1 MKLPNRRRVPPPRG
15 RDEKQAQ
22 SRFCEKER
30 RGRAFRDRIRLHTIC
45 YERKGVP
52 VKGIIAQTAC
62 GLVEEIFKTIEKVGL
77 SDVGRTCE
85 EICKVVKEGSLEI
98 VSAAISEMD
107 NAVLAAKKER
117 KLDGLTVKERNVPRV
132 FTTSLGELRFK
143 RTYFSLKDAGNIYL
157 VDHLLGIEPNERLSK
172 DLCAQFVQYAAS
184 MSMQK
189 AANVTGDL
197 VSRQTVNNKL
207 LSMKEPVTEI
217 ERVKNTPSEL
227 HVFADEDHVHLRP
240 RKSAFVPLL
249 TVTEGMDTSDPKR
262 HRTINPVHF
271 QGYGMGNEAFI
282 ENVTAAIYERYDM
295 DKVNRVCIHADG
307 GNWITKLGD
316 LLPNAVFVMD
326 GFHLEKYFKKL
337 FRLNGA
343 KPYAGAVRKAVK
355 ENDFD
360 AFVRYCASIDEK
372 QDDKGRETLTK
383 LINYFQNNWDSIVER
398 LNGSHPGSC
407 TEPLISHVLSER
419 LSRNPLAWSR
429 EGLGKM
435 AMLRVFT
442 ENGGKVTAE
451 HIRVSRSK
459 KERAKDHNALKNGL
473 EIYSKYAEKQIDEAF
488 GGYHDW
494 SVFENEHTPAGLT
507 CGKLTGTTVLLK
519 ACAELQ
525 PLNSCA

>member
-1 MKLPNRRRVPPPRG
+1 V
-15 RDEKQAQ
+15 E
-22 SRFCEKER
+22 
-30 RGRAFRDRIRLHTIC
+30 
-45 YERKGVP
+45 
-52 VKGIIAQTAC
+52 GIIAQTAY

-77 SDVGRTCE
+77 SNVGRTAE
-85 EICKVVKEGSLEI
+85 ELFKVVKSGTLDI
-98 VSAAISEMD
+98 LSAAIGEMD
-107 NAVLAAKKER
+107 AAVLSAKKER
-117 KLDGLTVKERNVPRV
+117 KLDGLTVKERNVPRT
-132 FTTSLGELRFK
+132 FTTTLGELRYK
-143 RTYFSLKDAGNIYL
+143 RTYYSFKDGRNVYL
-157 VDHLLGIEPNERLSK
+157 ADHLIGIEPNERLSK
-172 DLCAQFVQYAAS
+172 QLCAELVQYSAS

-189 AANVTGDL
+189 AANVTGGL

-207 LSMKEPVTEI
+207 LSMKAPVTAM

-240 RKSAFVPLL
+240 RKSAYVPLV

-271 QGYGMGNEAFI
+271 QGFGMGNEAFI

-295 DKVNRVCIHADG
+295 DKVKRVCIHADG
-307 GNWITKLGD
+307 GNWINRLSD
-316 LLPNAVFVMD
+316 LMPDAVFVMD

-337 FRLNGA
+337 SRLNGA
-343 KPYAGAVRKAVK
+343 APYSGVMRKAVR

-360 AFVRYCASIDEK
+360 SFIRFCASIDEK
-372 QDDKGRETLTK
+372 QDEKGKKTLSE
-383 LINYFQNNWDSIVER
+383 LVNYFQNNWDSIVER

-451 HIRVSRSK
+451 HIRVSRSR

-473 EIYSKYAEKQIDEAF
+473 EIYGKYAEKQINEAF
-488 GGYHDW
+488 GGRHDW
-494 SVFENEHTPAGLT
+494 SVFENEHAPAGLT
-507 CGKLTGTTVLLK
+507 YGKLTGTTILLK
-519 ACAELQ
+519 ACAELR
-525 PLNSCA
+525 PLDPCA